1 MALQP
6 TLRRLKNQTLSNKDI
21 SRETDWSDLQPEL
34 IYLISRKLTDIFD
47 FVRFRIVCKGWRHA
61 VGVSDLPPQL
71 PWIMVK
77 YWKFR
82 DCYLHFYSL
91 LTGKTYTINVD
102 QYYKSDHNPME
113 GSAYNYIPT
122 CNWET
127 HECPLFNPLTN
138 EKLSLPRTLIWSL
151 SCVPSV
157 QLLSASDHSSRYV
170 CMTNPPSEDFTC
182 LYSCHLGDLNWTAI
196 QPRSSVE
203 TGTGFVNAGFAL
215 YDGMC
220 YANDEET
227 GGTKVINL
235 ATRTVVCV
243 VPWPETDQ
251 LQVRICLLVSSGD
264 ILRVCH
270 YHKYET
276 KKPCY
281 FHIYRL
287 ELGKGDGNMMHPCW
301 IKIDKINNQFPFL
314 HEDHGCAFRADDFP
328 GFVGNSIYFLR
339 WKAGE
344 GTQINRYDIKDGK
357 IEVLEVP
364 LKLGHTWFVPSLC
377 KQSSNFRS

>member
-6 TLRRLKNQTLSNKDI
+6 TLHRLKNQTLSNKDI

-47 FVRFRIVCKGWRHA
+47 FVHFRVVCKRWRHA

-102 QYYKSDHNPME
+102 QYYKSDHNSIE

-122 CNWET
+122 YNWET
-127 HECPLFNPLTN
+127 EECSLFNPLTN

-264 ILRVCH
+264 IL
-270 YHKYET
+270 KSM
-276 KKPCY
+276 P
-281 FHIYRL
+281 L
-287 ELGKGDGNMMHPCW
+287 SQ
-301 IKIDKINNQFPFL
+301 IDNINNQFLFL

-357 IEVLEVP
+357 IEVLEMANTEDLQQNVTLERTP
-364 LKLGHTWFVPSLC
+364 FPILTLTKPALRVRCFYP
-377 KQSSNFRS
+377 N